1 MKEDIKKILFAVLL
15 VIYCNITSLTAQNL
29 KPILIRPFGDS
40 ITYGVGFSDW
50 GNCYISQINQQL
62 CMPPAMAGGG
72 YRGWLTLLATQG
84 LGLYF
89 TTEGYQSGGSYYLQW
104 LTNTQTHDGYPGYRT
119 DQLIQFSTFASFSN
133 FTLIHAGTNDILQ
146 NKSYETA
153 ANNLFSIIN
162 NVLATNTNTTV
173 VVAKIIQISSIN
185 QVYSILNSQIQLYN
199 ALIDSKFNALPP
211 NLKARVRVVN
221 MYNLLNDQNDYSPDG
236 IHPNASGYF
245 KMACNWMAGINN
257 SNPSGP
263 CSGLNFEKLK
273 LDMNS
278 KGFDD
283 NDYKSPNVK
292 IEKLIKGE
300 L

>member
-15 VIYCNITSLTAQNL
+15 VIYCNITRLTAQNL

-50 GNCYISQINQQL
+50 GTCYISQINQQL

-185 QVYSILNSQIQLYN
+185 QVYSNLNSQIQLYN
-199 ALIDSKFNALPP
+199 TLIDSKFNALQTD
-211 NLKARVRVVN
+211 LKARVRIVN
-221 MYNLLNDQNDYSPDG
+221 M
-236 IHPNASGYF
+236 
-245 KMACNWMAGINN
+245 
-257 SNPSGP
+257 
-263 CSGLNFEKLK
+263 
-273 LDMNS
+273 
-278 KGFDD
+278 
-283 NDYKSPNVK
+283 
-292 IEKLIKGE
+292 
-300 L
+300 